1 MTRPLE
7 TRSVHTFYVI
17 AADRDGM
24 RKYISKDFPRL
35 FQYTIKISKA
45 RRFQT
50 EEQAKNFI
58 RSFNEYGKY
67 IIKNPVVTKME
78 RCFTVADLVQ
88 TKSEDVTSMGE
99 LIDAL
104 KRFDSLETVIAELK
118 AYDDNREMTIEAIA
132 EYLNDEADYAHE

>member
-7 TRSVHTFYVI
+7 TKSVHPFYVI
-17 AADRDGM
+17 TADRDGV
-24 RKYISKDFPRL
+24 RKYVNKGFPRA

-45 RRFQT
+45 MRFQT
-50 EEQAKNFI
+50 EEQAKDFI

-67 IIKNPVVTKME
+67 IIQNPVVTKME

-88 TKSEDVTSMGE
+88 TKSEDVTSMEE

-118 AYDDNREMTIEAIA
+118 AYDDNREMTIEAIT
-132 EYLNDEADYAHE
+132 EYLNDEADYAHT